1 MRKACCFVAVI
12 ASTGHPWYRIAMQLW
27 TNPLTS
33 HLRAPGLWLSAC
45 LIEAVAIF
53 ILSVIPSVRGDINS
67 GTLSHCLAYG
77 TLSGIAGTYLLI
89 KKIPRCLIK
98 GALLAAL
105 YGAFIE
111 FVQYYIPY
119 RTCQFGDIIVNCLA
133 ALAGMVLT
141 GILRLLV
148 LSGQQPPA

>member
-1 MRKACCFVAVI
+1 MPPLAAI
-12 ASTGHPWYRIAMQLW
+12 ASTGHPWYRFFMQLW

-53 ILSVIPSVRGDINS
+53 ILSVIPSVHGDINS

-89 KKIPRCLIK
+89 IKVPHCLIK

-119 RTCQFGDIIVNCLA
+119 RTCQFGDIVVNCLA
-133 ALAGMVLT
+133 ALAGMAPAGLLRSVLAAH
-141 GILRLLV
+141 
-148 LSGQQPPA
+148 QQPRA